1 MQHKPLPYQGGKFW
15 NNTIKPEKQAMFF
28 HSICQCIRF
37 QYVSRIKMYS
47 GLTKIKTRRRT
58 HPPPEKRKKCRPKTF
73 RTAFSRKPSF
83 PQGQKTKTENQKQQ
97 PKIRHSRAGGNL
109 EFQCLKNLSEKT
121 KTLPPS
127 FPRKWESRNEK
138 QQ

>member
-109 EFQCLKNLSEKT
+109 EFQCLKNLS
-121 KTLPPS
+121 
-127 FPRKWESRNEK
+127 
-138 QQ
+138 

>member
-1 MQHKPLPYQGGKFW
+1 MQHKPLPYQWGKFW

-58 HPPPEKRKKCRPKTF
+58 RLPPEKRKKCRPKTF
-73 RTAFSRKPSF
+73 RTAFSREPSF
-83 PQGQKTKTENQKQQ
+83 SQGHKTKTGNQKQQ
-97 PKIRHSRAGGNL
+97 PKIRHSHESGNL
-109 EFQCLKNLSEKT
+109 EMKSSRHLSEMT
-121 KTLPPS
+121 EIERTG
-127 FPRKWESRNEK
+127 FPLLRE
-138 QQ
+138 

>member
-1 MQHKPLPYQGGKFW
+1 MQHKPLPYQWGKFW

-47 GLTKIKTRRRT
+47 GLTKIKTRRRSR
-58 HPPPEKRKKCRPKTF
+58 PPPEKRKKCRPKTF

-83 PQGQKTKTENQKQQ
+83 SQGQKTKNRNLKFVI
-97 PKIRHSRAGGNL
+97 PAFAGMTAAGCCFLFINFCSF
-109 EFQCLKNLSEKT
+109 EFQ
-121 KTLPPS
+121 PS
-127 FPRKWESRNEK
+127 S
-138 QQ
+138 

>member
-1 MQHKPLPYQGGKFW
+1 MQHKPLPYQWGKFW

-58 HPPPEKRKKCRPKTF
+58 RPLLKN
-73 RTAFSRKPSF
+73 AKNAVRKPFGRHFRVNRHSHKDKK
-83 PQGQKTKTENQKQQ
+83 PKQKTKN
-97 PKIRHSRAGGNL
+97 SNL
-109 EFQCLKNLSEKT
+109 KFVIPT
-121 KTLPPS
+121 KVGIQFVRFRL
-127 FPRKWESRNEK
+127 F
-138 QQ
+138 